1 MQVSDTTALVLDR
14 YLLGGASTGRN
25 DGSTPDGGTTKP
37 LAEWTDAEISEFA
50 PRIAIADRL
59 SHTSSAI
66 AVVELRKGTLDELS
80 GHLFQMLTQV
90 ELAEQAALDG
100 DHDTVAAAE
109 TELARLEGE
118 LSKFIGQ
125 NTNGQITNTLASDE
139 ASQIDNQV
147 IRILDAQSPSVASQ
161 YLAAIEVDMA
171 TVITHAHSAAGCPIC
186 SAMASEQPFDP
197 ELAPAAATKT
207 AAEFGSASVSATGT
221 NYIDSLISGYKWDID
236 PSETLTYSMYDPA
249 VGLSYSGW
257 IPYELG
263 SEEANMKIAFET
275 WDTYLPFTLE
285 EVDES
290 GTTVGDL
297 RAMYNDI
304 DATNAAAGS
313 AAQGAYPTGYASS
326 GDSYYHLNYTN
337 GVADSSQ
344 GSLASN
350 LDFSVGTYGF
360 LTAIH
365 EIGHNLGLK
374 HPFGSGTVLPTEDE
388 DIRNS
393 VMAYS
398 SINDINLNFSW
409 TNSSYSWSTESLV
422 PITPMVYDIAAV
434 ENWYGSVTDANTG
447 DTTYT
452 YTDGTEIQAIIDS
465 GGTDTIDVSGMDQ
478 RSIIDLTPGA
488 YSSLGYWST
497 ADQVS
502 YYAGEIGVSES
513 TIQGIYDNYS
523 SISETSNISGGVTRS
538 GGIFQRQ
545 DNLGIAYSSTIENIV
560 GSAGDDQF
568 TGNSSGNVIE
578 GNAGND
584 TIVGGGG
591 NDYAVFN
598 GNYADYSISGTYAS
612 GLTVTDNVTSDGDD
626 GTDTISGVEYLE
638 FADIT
643 YNAVSGSLSTT
654 SSGGALGGSGSG
666 GTTNVGAS
674 ATSVAVGGGG
684 GGGGAPPKT
693 RAATVTIGSNNSSSS
708 ARMAAAHGLRGLD
721 LTTREGRE
729 EALIILSISVATTGG
744 QRSSFASSL
753 SAINEAQAGAVSAMT
768 TANGG
773 LSQILSGQEAADT
786 VRTIVQDAG
795 ALLLATNTQDRQSL
809 VTVIESTGK
818 HS

>member
-14 YLLGGASTGRN
+14 YLLGGATTGPSGGPT
-25 DGSTPDGGTTKP
+25 DAGTTKP
-37 LAEWTDAEISEFA
+37 LAQWTEAEISDFA
-50 PRIAIADRL
+50 PRIAIADKL
-59 SHTSSAI
+59 SETSSAI
-66 AVVELRKGTLDELS
+66 AVVELRKGSLDELS
-80 GHLFQMLTQV
+80 GHLYQMLTQV

-100 DHDTVAAAE
+100 DQETVAAAE
-109 TELARLEGE
+109 TELARLETE

-125 NTNGQITNTLASDE
+125 NTSGQITNTLASDE

-147 IRILDAQSPSVASQ
+147 IRILDTQSPSVSSQ

-197 ELAPAAATKT
+197 DLAPAAATKT

-263 SEEANMKIAFET
+263 STQEANMKVAFQT

-409 TNSSYSWSTESLV
+409 NSSSYSWSTESLV

-447 DTTYT
+447 NTTYT
-452 YTDGTEIQAIIDS
+452 YTDGTEIQAILDS
-465 GGTDTIDVSGMDQ
+465 DGTDTIDVSGMDQ

-488 YSSLGYWST
+488 YSSLGYWATS
-497 ADQVS
+497 DQVS

-513 TIQGIYDNYS
+513 TIQAIYDNYS
-523 SISETSNISGGVTRS
+523 SISESDNISGGVTRS

-545 DNLGIAYSSTIENIV
+545 DNLGIAYSSTIENII
-560 GSAGDDQF
+560 GSAGNDQF
-568 TGNSSGNVIE
+568 TGNSAANVIE

-584 TIVGGGG
+584 TIAGGGG
-591 NDYAVFN
+591 DDYAVFN
-598 GNYADYSISGTYAS
+598 GNYADYTITGSYAS
-612 GLTVTDNVTSDGDD
+612 SYQVVDNNASDGDD
-626 GTDTISGVEYLE
+626 GTDTVSGVEFLE
-638 FADIT
+638 FADMT
-643 YNAVSGSLSTT
+643 YNTVTGNLSNT
-654 SSGGALGGSGSG
+654 SSGGALGGSASG
-666 GTTNVGAS
+666 TAATVAPT

-684 GGGGAPPKT
+684 GGGGGGAPPKT
-693 RAATVTIGSNNSSSS
+693 VAATVSIDGSSTMTS
-708 ARMAAAHGLRGLD
+708 AKFAAAHGLRGLN
-721 LTTREGRE
+721 LATKEGRE
-729 EALIILSISVATTGG
+729 EALIILSISMATTGG
-744 QRSSFASSL
+744 QSSSLASSL
-753 SAINEAQAGAVSAMT
+753 TAMNSALADGATALSSRGSSLT
-768 TANGG
+768 TAN
-773 LSQILSGQEAADT
+773 ARAT
-786 VRTIVQDAG
+786 VQDIVKDAG
-795 ALLLATNTQDRQSL
+795 ALLLATDLDNRNRL
-809 VTVIESTGK
+809 VSIVESTA
-818 HS
+818 

>member
-14 YLLGGASTGRN
+14 YLLGGATTGSN
-25 DGSTPDGGTTKP
+25 GGSTNTDATKP
-37 LAEWTDAEISEFA
+37 LSQWTEAEISEFA
-50 PRIAIADRL
+50 PKIAIADKL
-59 SHTSSAI
+59 SDTSSAI
-66 AVVELRKGTLDELS
+66 AVVELRKGSLDELS
-80 GHLFQMLTQV
+80 DHLYRMLTQV
-90 ELAEQAALDG
+90 ELAEQATLDG
-100 DHDTVAAAE
+100 DQEAVAAAE
-109 TELARLEGE
+109 KELAHLEAE

-125 NTNGQITNTLASDE
+125 NTNGKITNTLASDDI
-139 ASQIDNQV
+139 SQVDNQV
-147 IRILDAQSPSVASQ
+147 IRILDTRSPSVSSQ

-171 TVITHAHSAAGCPIC
+171 TVITHAHTAAGCPIC
-186 SAMASEQPFDP
+186 AAMASEQPFDP
-197 ELAPAAATKT
+197 NLAPAAATKT

-263 SEEANMKIAFET
+263 SQEAKMKVAFQT
-275 WDTYLPFTLE
+275 WDTYLPFSLA

-304 DATNAAAGS
+304 TATNAAAGS

-326 GDSYYHLNYTN
+326 GDAYYHLNYTN
-337 GVADSSQ
+337 GTADSSQ

-374 HPFGSGTVLPTEDE
+374 HPFGSGTVLPTEEE

-409 TNSSYSWSTESLV
+409 TNSGYSWSTESIV

-434 ENWYGSVTDANTG
+434 ENWYGAVTDTNTG
-447 DTTYT
+447 NTTYT
-452 YTDGTEIQAIIDS
+452 YTDGTEVQAILDS

-478 RSIIDLTPGA
+478 RSIIDLNPGA

-497 ADQVS
+497 SDQVS

-513 TIQGIYDNYS
+513 TIQAIYDNFS
-523 SISETSNISGGVTRS
+523 SISQTNNISGGVTRS

-545 DNLGIAYSSTIENIV
+545 DNLGIAYSSTIENII
-560 GSAGDDQF
+560 GSAGNDQF
-568 TGNSSGNVIE
+568 TGNSAANVIE

-584 TIVGGGG
+584 TIAGGGG

-598 GNYADYSISGTYAS
+598 GNYADYSISGSYAS
-612 GLTVTDNVTSDGDD
+612 SYQVVDNNTSDGND
-626 GTDTISGVEYLE
+626 GTDTISGVEFLE
-638 FADIT
+638 FADLT
-643 YNAVSGSLSTT
+643 YNTVTGNLSNT
-654 SSGGALGGSGSG
+654 SSAGALGGSAS
-666 GTTNVGAS
+666 GTTTTVS
-674 ATSVAVGGGG
+674 PTATSVAVGGGG
-684 GGGGAPPKT
+684 GGGGGGAPPKT
-693 RAATVTIGSNNSSSS
+693 VAATVSIDGSSMVSS
-708 ARMAAAHGLRGLD
+708 AKFAAAHGLRGLN
-721 LTTREGRE
+721 LATKEGRE
-729 EALIILSISVATTGG
+729 EALIILSISMATTGG
-744 QRSSFASSL
+744 QSSSLASSL
-753 SAINEAQAGAVSAMT
+753 AAMNSVLTDSTAALSSKTSSLT
-768 TANGG
+768 TANAG
-773 LSQILSGQEAADT
+773 AT
-786 VRTIVQDAG
+786 VQDIVKDAG
-795 ALLLATNTQDRQSL
+795 ALLLATDLENRNRL
-809 VTVIESTGK
+809 VSIVEST
-818 HS
+818 S

>member
-14 YLLGGASTGRN
+14 YLLGGTTTGTSEEPTS
-25 DGSTPDGGTTKP
+25 GAGATKP
-37 LAEWTDAEISEFA
+37 LSQWTEAEISEFA
-50 PRIAIADRL
+50 PRIAIADKL
-59 SHTSSAI
+59 SDTSSAI
-66 AVVELRKGTLDELS
+66 AVVELRKGSLDELS
-80 GHLFQMLTQV
+80 GHLYQMLTQI
-90 ELAEQAALDG
+90 ELAEQATLDG
-100 DHDTVAAAE
+100 DHETVAAAE
-109 TELARLEGE
+109 AELARQETD

-125 NTNGQITNTLASDE
+125 NTNSQIISTLASDE
-139 ASQIDNQV
+139 ASQIDNQI
-147 IRILDAQSPSVASQ
+147 IRILDAQSPTVSSQ

-171 TVITHAHSAAGCPIC
+171 AVITHAHSAAGCPIC
-186 SAMASEQPFDP
+186 AAMASEQPFDP

-207 AAEFGSASVSATGT
+207 AAEFGSASVSATST

-257 IPYELG
+257 TPYELG

-304 DATNAAAGS
+304 DATNAASGS

-326 GDSYYHLNYTN
+326 GDAYYHLNYTG
-337 GVADSSQ
+337 GVADASQ

-350 LDFSVGTYGF
+350 LDFSKGTYGF

-374 HPFGSGTVLPTEDE
+374 HPFGSGTVLPTAEE

-398 SINDINLNFSW
+398 SINDLNVEFSHGGG
-409 TNSSYSWSTESLV
+409 SYSWTVGSVV

-434 ENWYGSVTDANTG
+434 ENWYGSVTDANSG

-465 GGTDTIDVSGMDQ
+465 DGTDTIDVSGMDQ
-478 RSIIDLTPGA
+478 KSIIDLSPGA

-502 YYAGEIGVSES
+502 YHATDIGVSES
-513 TIQGIYDNYS
+513 TIQAIYDTYS
-523 SISETSNISGGVTRS
+523 PISESDNISGGVTRS

-545 DNLGIAYSSTIENIV
+545 DNLGISYSSSIENII

-568 TGNSSGNVIE
+568 TGNSLANVIE
-578 GNAGND
+578 GNGGND

-598 GNYADYSISGTYAS
+598 GNYADFTITGSYAS
-612 GLTVTDNVTSDGDD
+612 GLVVTDDNSSNGDD
-626 GTDTISGVEYLE
+626 GVDTISGVEFLE
-638 FADIT
+638 FTDFT
-643 YNAVSGSLSTT
+643 YNATTGNLSGTEA
-654 SSGGALGGSGSG
+654 GGALAGSGSG
-666 GTTNVGAS
+666 AAVSVNAS
-674 ATSVAVGGGG
+674 AISVAISGGGG
-684 GGGGAPPKT
+684 GGGLPPT
-693 RAATVTIGSNNSSSS
+693 EAATVTIGESNSSTS
-708 ARMAAAHGLRGLD
+708 AKMAAAHGLRGLN
-721 LTTREGRE
+721 LSTREGRD
-729 EALIILSISVATTGG
+729 EALIILSISMATTGG
-744 QRSSFASSL
+744 QQTSLVDSL
-753 SAINEAQAGAVSAMT
+753 SALNSAQSQATEALSAI
-768 TANGG
+768 GSG
-773 LSQILSGQEAADT
+773 SRQILSSQEAIT
-786 VRTIVQDAG
+786 ISQRIVQDAG
-795 ALLLATNTQDRQSL
+795 NLFVAKNTENRNIL
-809 VTVIESTGK
+809 VSVVESTA
-818 HS
+818 

>member
-14 YLLGGASTGRN
+14 YLLGGTSTGRN
-25 DGSTPDGGTTKP
+25 DGSSVEAGTTKP
-37 LAEWTDAEISEFA
+37 LAQWSEAEISEFA
-50 PRIAIADRL
+50 PRIAIADKL
-59 SHTSSAI
+59 SQTSSAI
-66 AVVELRKGTLDELS
+66 AVVELKKGTLDELS
-80 GHLFQMLTQV
+80 GHLYQMLTQV
-90 ELAEQAALDG
+90 ELAEQATFDG

-109 TELARLEGE
+109 AELARLEGE

-139 ASQIDNQV
+139 ASQVDNQV
-147 IRILDAQSPSVASQ
+147 IRILDTQSPSVASQ

-236 PSETLTYSMYDPA
+236 PSETLTYSMYDSA

-263 SEEANMKIAFET
+263 SEEANMKVAFET

-285 EVDES
+285 EVNES

-337 GVADSSQ
+337 GAADSSQ

-409 TNSSYSWSTESLV
+409 TSNSYSWSTESLV

-447 DTTYT
+447 NTTYS
-452 YTDGTEIQAIIDS
+452 YTDGTEIQAILDS
-465 GGTDTIDVSGMDQ
+465 DGTDTIDVSGMDQ

-497 ADQVS
+497 SDQVS
-502 YYAGEIGVSES
+502 YYAEEIGVSES
-513 TIQGIYDNYS
+513 TIQAIYDNYS
-523 SISETSNISGGVTRS
+523 SISETNNISGGVTRS

-545 DNLGIAYSSTIENIV
+545 DNLGIAYSSTIENII
-560 GSAGDDQF
+560 GSAGNDQF

-578 GNAGND
+578 GNGGND

-612 GLTVTDNVTSDGDD
+612 GLTVSDNVTGDGDD

-643 YNAVSGSLSTT
+643 YNVVSGSLSTT
-654 SSGGALGGSGSG
+654 TSSGALGGSGSG

-674 ATSVAVGGGG
+674 AISVAVGGGG
-684 GGGGAPPKT
+684 SSGGGAPPKT
-693 RAATVTIGSNNSSSS
+693 KAATVTIGSNNSTS
-708 ARMAAAHGLRGLD
+708 AKMAAAHGLRGLD

-729 EALIILSISVATTGG
+729 EALIILSISMATTGG

-753 SAINEAQAGAVSAMT
+753 AAINEAQASAMSAMT
-768 TANGG
+768 TASGG
-773 LSQILSGQEAADT
+773 PGQIQSGQDALDT
-786 VRTIVQDAG
+786 VRAIVQDAG
-795 ALLLATNTQDRQSL
+795 ALLLASNTQDRQSL

-818 HS
+818 AS

>member
-1 MQVSDTTALVLDR
+1 MQVSDTTAIVLDR
-14 YLLGGASTGRN
+14 YLLGGATTGPYS
-25 DGSTPDGGTTKP
+25 GSTDSAATKP
-37 LAEWTDAEISEFA
+37 LAQWTEAEISDFA
-50 PRIAIADRL
+50 PRIAIADKL
-59 SHTSSAI
+59 SETSSAI
-66 AVVELRKGTLDELS
+66 AVVELRKGSLDELS
-80 GHLFQMLTQV
+80 GHLYQMLTQV

-100 DHDTVAAAE
+100 DQETVAAAE
-109 TELARLEGE
+109 TELARLETE

-125 NTNGQITNTLASDE
+125 NTSGQITNTLASDE

-147 IRILDAQSPSVASQ
+147 IRILDTQSPSVSSQ

-197 ELAPAAATKT
+197 DLAPAAATKT

-263 SEEANMKIAFET
+263 STQEANMKVAFQT

-409 TNSSYSWSTESLV
+409 NSSSYSWSTESLV

-447 DTTYT
+447 NTTYT
-452 YTDGTEIQAIIDS
+452 YTDGTEIQAILDS
-465 GGTDTIDVSGMDQ
+465 DGTDTIDVSGMDQ

-488 YSSLGYWST
+488 YSSLGYWATS
-497 ADQVS
+497 DQVS

-513 TIQGIYDNYS
+513 TIQAIYDNYS
-523 SISETSNISGGVTRS
+523 SISESDNISGGVTRS

-545 DNLGIAYSSTIENIV
+545 DNLGIAYSSTIENII
-560 GSAGDDQF
+560 GSAGNDQF
-568 TGNSSGNVIE
+568 TGNSAANVIE

-584 TIVGGGG
+584 TIAGGGG
-591 NDYAVFN
+591 DDYAVFN
-598 GNYADYSISGTYAS
+598 GNYADYTITGSYAS
-612 GLTVTDNVTSDGDD
+612 SYQVVDNNASDGDD
-626 GTDTISGVEYLE
+626 GTDTVSGVEFLE
-638 FADIT
+638 FADMT
-643 YNAVSGSLSTT
+643 YNTVTGNLSNT
-654 SSGGALGGSGSG
+654 SSGGALGGSASG
-666 GTTNVGAS
+666 TAATVAPT

-684 GGGGAPPKT
+684 GGGGGGAPPKT
-693 RAATVTIGSNNSSSS
+693 VAATVSIDGSSTMTS
-708 ARMAAAHGLRGLD
+708 AKFAAAHGLRGLN
-721 LTTREGRE
+721 LATKEGRE
-729 EALIILSISVATTGG
+729 EALIILSISMATTGG
-744 QRSSFASSL
+744 QSSSLASSL
-753 SAINEAQAGAVSAMT
+753 TAMNSALADGATALSSRGSSLT
-768 TANGG
+768 TTNAR
-773 LSQILSGQEAADT
+773 AT
-786 VRTIVQDAG
+786 VQDIVKDAG
-795 ALLLATNTQDRQSL
+795 ALLLATDLDNRNRL
-809 VTVIESTGK
+809 VSIVESTA
-818 HS
+818 

>member
-14 YLLGGASTGRN
+14 YLLGGATTGQTSDSTDA
-25 DGSTPDGGTTKP
+25 DGTKP
-37 LAEWTDAEISEFA
+37 LAQWTEAEINEFA
-50 PRIAIADRL
+50 PRIAIADKL
-59 SHTSSAI
+59 SDTSSAI
-66 AVVELRKGTLDELS
+66 AVVELRKGSLDELS
-80 GHLFQMLTQV
+80 GHLYKMLTQV
-90 ELAEQAALDG
+90 ELAEQASLDG
-100 DHDTVAAAE
+100 DQETVAAAE
-109 TELARLEGE
+109 TELARLEVE

-125 NTNGQITNTLASDE
+125 NTNGKITNTLASDD
-139 ASQIDNQV
+139 ASQVDNQV
-147 IRILDAQSPSVASQ
+147 IRILNTESPSVSSQ

-171 TVITHAHSAAGCPIC
+171 AVITHAHSSAGCPIC

-197 ELAPAAATKT
+197 DLAPAAATKT

-249 VGLSYSGW
+249 VGLSYTGW

-263 SEEANMKIAFET
+263 TTQEANMKVAFQT

-409 TNSSYSWSTESLV
+409 TSSGYSWSTESIV

-447 DTTYT
+447 NTTYT
-452 YTDGTEIQAIIDS
+452 YTDGTEIQAILDS
-465 GGTDTIDVSGMDQ
+465 DGTDTIDVSGMDQ

-497 ADQVS
+497 SDQVS

-513 TIQGIYDNYS
+513 TIQAIYDNYS
-523 SISETSNISGGVTRS
+523 SISESNNISGGVTRS

-545 DNLGIAYSSTIENIV
+545 DNLGIAYSSSIENII
-560 GSAGDDQF
+560 GSAGNDQF
-568 TGNSSGNVIE
+568 TGNSAANVIE

-584 TIVGGGG
+584 TIAGGGG
-591 NDYAVFN
+591 DDYAVFN
-598 GNYADYSISGTYAS
+598 GNYADYSISGSYAS
-612 GLTVTDNVTSDGDD
+612 SYQVVDNNTADGND
-626 GTDTISGVEYLE
+626 GTDTISGVEFFE
-638 FADIT
+638 FADMT
-643 YNAVSGSLSTT
+643 YNTVTGNLSNT
-654 SSGGALGGSGSG
+654 SSGGALGGSASG
-666 GTTNVGAS
+666 TSTTVAPT

-684 GGGGAPPKT
+684 GGGGGGAPPKT
-693 RAATVTIGSNNSSSS
+693 VAATVSIDGASMMSS
-708 ARMAAAHGLRGLD
+708 AKFAAAHGLRGLN
-721 LTTREGRE
+721 LATREGRE
-729 EALIILSISVATTGG
+729 EALIILSISMATTGG
-744 QRSSFASSL
+744 QGSSLASSL
-753 SAINEAQAGAVSAMT
+753 ATLNSSMADGMAAIGPQNSALTAASART
-768 TANGG
+768 T
-773 LSQILSGQEAADT
+773 
-786 VRTIVQDAG
+786 VQDIVKNAG
-795 ALLLATNTQDRQSL
+795 SMLLATDLENRDRL
-809 VTVIESTGK
+809 VTIVEAMA
-818 HS
+818 

>member
-14 YLLGGASTGRN
+14 YLLGGATTSPS
-25 DGSTPDGGTTKP
+25 DGLMDPGTTKP
-37 LAEWTDAEISEFA
+37 LSQWTEAEISEFA

-59 SHTSSAI
+59 SDTSAAI
-66 AVVELRKGTLDELS
+66 SIIELRKGTLDELS
-80 GHLFQMLTQV
+80 GHIYQMLTQV
-90 ELAEQAALDG
+90 ELAEQAAVDG
-100 DHDTVAAAE
+100 DLDTIAVAE
-109 TELARLEGE
+109 VELVRLESE

-125 NTNGQITNTLASDE
+125 NTEGQIVNTLATDE
-139 ASQIDNQV
+139 ATQLDGKV
-147 IRILDAQSPSVASQ
+147 IRILDTQSPSVSSQ

-186 SAMASEQPFDP
+186 AAMASEQPFNAD
-197 ELAPAAATKT
+197 LAPAAATKT
-207 AAEFGSASVSATGT
+207 AAEFGSASVSTTGT

-263 SEEANMKIAFET
+263 STQEAKMKVAFQT
-275 WDTYLPFTLE
+275 WDTYLPFALE

-326 GDSYYHLNYTN
+326 GDSYYHLNYTG
-337 GVADSSQ
+337 GVADASQ

-409 TNSSYSWSTESLV
+409 TSSGYSWSTESLV

-447 DTTYT
+447 NTTYT
-452 YTDGTEIQAIIDS
+452 YTDGTEIQAILDS
-465 GGTDTIDVSGMDQ
+465 DGTDTIDVSGMDQ

-497 ADQVS
+497 SDQVS

-513 TIQGIYDNYS
+513 TIQAIYDNYS
-523 SISETSNISGGVTRS
+523 SISESNNISGGVTRS

-545 DNLGIAYSSTIENIV
+545 DNLGLAYSSTVENII
-560 GSAGDDQF
+560 GSAGNDQF
-568 TGNSSGNVIE
+568 TGNSAANVIE

-584 TIVGGGG
+584 TIAGGGG
-591 NDYAVFN
+591 DDYAVFN
-598 GNYADYSISGTYAS
+598 GNYADYSISGSYAS
-612 GLTVTDNVTSDGDD
+612 NYQVVDNNTADGND
-626 GTDTISGVEYLE
+626 GTDTISGVEFFE
-638 FADIT
+638 FADMT
-643 YNAVSGSLSTT
+643 YNTVTGNLSNT
-654 SSGGALGGSGSG
+654 SSGGALGGSAS
-666 GTTNVGAS
+666 GTTTTVS
-674 ATSVAVGGGG
+674 PTATSVAVGGGG

-693 RAATVTIGSNNSSSS
+693 VAATVSIDGSSMVTS
-708 ARMAAAHGLRGLD
+708 AKFAAAHGLRGLN
-721 LTTREGRE
+721 LATKEGRE
-729 EALIILSISVATTGG
+729 EALIILSISMATTGG
-744 QRSSFASSL
+744 QSSSL
-753 SAINEAQAGAVSAMT
+753 ESSLTAMNSALADSTTALSSQGSSLT
-768 TANGG
+768 TAN
-773 LSQILSGQEAADT
+773 ARAT
-786 VRTIVQDAG
+786 VQDIVKDAG
-795 ALLLATNTQDRQSL
+795 ALLLATDLNNRNRL
-809 VTVIESTGK
+809 VSILESTA
-818 HS
+818 

>member
-14 YLLGGASTGRN
+14 YLLGGATTGSSS
-25 DGSTPDGGTTKP
+25 GSPGSGTTKP
-37 LAEWTDAEISEFA
+37 LAQWTEAEISEFA

-59 SHTSSAI
+59 SDTSSVI

-80 GHLFQMLTQV
+80 GHLYEMLTQV

-100 DHDTVAAAE
+100 DHDTVASAE

-139 ASQIDNQV
+139 ASQLDNQV
-147 IRILDAQSPSVASQ
+147 IKILDTQSPSVSSQ

-186 SAMASEQPFDP
+186 AAMASEQQFDP
-197 ELAPAAATKT
+197 DLVPAAATTT
-207 AAEFGSASVSATGT
+207 AAEFGSAYVSATST

-236 PSETLTYSMYDPA
+236 PGETLSYSMYDST

-257 IPYELG
+257 LPYELG

-275 WDTYLPFTLE
+275 WDTYLPFNLE

-304 DATNAAAGS
+304 TATNAAQGS
-313 AAQGAYPTGYASS
+313 AAQGAYPYGTASS

-337 GVADSSQ
+337 GIADASQ

-374 HPFGSGTVLPTEDE
+374 HPFGSGTVLPTESE

-398 SINDINLNFSW
+398 SINDLNIEF
-409 TNSSYSWSTESLV
+409 THGGGSYSWTVGSLV

-434 ENWYGSVTDANTG
+434 ENWYGSVTDANSG

-478 RSIIDLTPGA
+478 KSIIDLSPGA

-502 YYAGEIGVSES
+502 YHASDIGVSES
-513 TIQGIYDNYS
+513 TIQAIYDTYS
-523 SISETSNISGGVTRS
+523 SISESDNISGGVTRS

-545 DNLGIAYSSTIENIV
+545 DNLGISYSSSIENII

-568 TGNSSGNVIE
+568 TGNSLGNVIE
-578 GNAGND
+578 GNGGND
-584 TIVGGGG
+584 TIVGGDG

-598 GNYADYSISGTYAS
+598 GNYADFTITGSYVN
-612 GLTVTDNVTSDGDD
+612 GLVVTDNNSSNGDE
-626 GTDTISGVEYLE
+626 GVDTISGVEFLE
-638 FADIT
+638 FTDLT
-643 YNAVSGSLSTT
+643 YNALTGNFSSTEA
-654 SSGGALGGSGSG
+654 GGALAGSGSG
-666 GTTNVGAS
+666 EAVSVNAS
-674 ATSVAVGGGG
+674 AISVAIGGGG
-684 GGGGAPPKT
+684 GGGGGPPPAE
-693 RAATVTIGSNNSSSS
+693 AATVTIGETNSSMS
-708 ARMAAAHGLRGLD
+708 AKLAAAHGLRGLN
-721 LTTREGRE
+721 LSTREGRE
-729 EALIILSISVATTGG
+729 EALIILSISMASVGG
-744 QRSSFASSL
+744 QQTSLVNSL
-753 SAINEAQAGAVSAMT
+753 SALNSAQSDASRALSAI
-768 TANGG
+768 G
-773 LSQILSGQEAADT
+773 SDSRQILSSEEAN
-786 VRTIVQDAG
+786 TISQRIMQDAG
-795 ALLLATNTQDRQSL
+795 NLLLAKNTENRNVL
-809 VTVIESTGK
+809 VSVLESTA
-818 HS
+818 

>member
-1 MQVSDTTALVLDR
+1 
-14 YLLGGASTGRN
+14 
-25 DGSTPDGGTTKP
+25 
-37 LAEWTDAEISEFA
+37 
-50 PRIAIADRL
+50 
-59 SHTSSAI
+59 
-66 AVVELRKGTLDELS
+66 
-80 GHLFQMLTQV
+80 
-90 ELAEQAALDG
+90 
-100 DHDTVAAAE
+100 
-109 TELARLEGE
+109 
-118 LSKFIGQ
+118 
-125 NTNGQITNTLASDE
+125 
-139 ASQIDNQV
+139 
-147 IRILDAQSPSVASQ
+147 
-161 YLAAIEVDMA
+161 
-171 TVITHAHSAAGCPIC
+171 
-186 SAMASEQPFDP
+186 MASEQPFDP
-197 ELAPAAATKT
+197 DLAPAAATKT

-263 SEEANMKIAFET
+263 STQEANMKVAFQT

-409 TNSSYSWSTESLV
+409 NSSSYSWSTESLV

-447 DTTYT
+447 NTTYT
-452 YTDGTEIQAIIDS
+452 YTDGTEIQAILDS
-465 GGTDTIDVSGMDQ
+465 DGTDTIDVSGMDQ

-488 YSSLGYWST
+488 YSSLGYWATS
-497 ADQVS
+497 DQVS

-513 TIQGIYDNYS
+513 TIQAIYDNYS
-523 SISETSNISGGVTRS
+523 SISESDNISGGVTRS

-545 DNLGIAYSSTIENIV
+545 DNLGIAYSSTIENII
-560 GSAGDDQF
+560 GSAGNDQF
-568 TGNSSGNVIE
+568 TGNSAANVIE

-584 TIVGGGG
+584 TIAGGGG
-591 NDYAVFN
+591 DDYAVFN
-598 GNYADYSISGTYAS
+598 GNYADYTITGSYAS
-612 GLTVTDNVTSDGDD
+612 SYQVVDNNASDGDD
-626 GTDTISGVEYLE
+626 GTDTVSGVEFLE
-638 FADIT
+638 FADMT
-643 YNAVSGSLSTT
+643 YNTVTGNLSNT
-654 SSGGALGGSGSG
+654 SSGGALGGSASG
-666 GTTNVGAS
+666 TAATVAPT

-684 GGGGAPPKT
+684 GGGGGGAPPKT
-693 RAATVTIGSNNSSSS
+693 VAATVSIDGSSTMTS
-708 ARMAAAHGLRGLD
+708 AKFAAAHGLRGLN
-721 LTTREGRE
+721 LATKEGRE
-729 EALIILSISVATTGG
+729 EALIILSISMATTGG
-744 QRSSFASSL
+744 QSSSLASSL
-753 SAINEAQAGAVSAMT
+753 TAMNSALADGT
-768 TANGG
+768 TA
-773 LSQILSGQEAADT
+773 LSSRGSSLTTTNARAT
-786 VRTIVQDAG
+786 VQDIVKDAG
-795 ALLLATNTQDRQSL
+795 ALLLATDLDNRNRL
-809 VTVIESTGK
+809 VSIVESTA
-818 HS
+818 